1 MCSTDTPGALTVDS
15 RNKEQMNIPM
25 MEWNSDCSL
34 QLKVARLY
42 RHACLNKSNL
52 IWPFGTFLISLMWYD
67 FWLWQQ
73 EQHKKRDLKAHT
85 VKWIHTLT
93 IGGSATMDTVISSE
107 TVRRSAIIFWLA
119 LNAGSS
125 KTGAPLSFK
134 CVSSMP
140 CPNLSPT
147 ICTQSLICNSCRQV
161 CP

>member
-1 MCSTDTPGALTVDS
+1 MKL
-15 RNKEQMNIPM
+15 
-25 MEWNSDCSL
+25 WL
-34 QLKVARLY
+34 QSESQNCETLKIGNTKICL
-42 RHACLNKSNL
+42 LNKSNL
-52 IWPFGTFLISLMWYD
+52 IWPSGTFSDSLMWYD

-73 EQHKKRDLKAHT
+73 EQHKKRDMQAYT
-85 VKWIHTLT
+85 VVWIHTLT
-93 IGGSATMDTVISSE
+93 IGGSATIDTVISSE

-147 ICTQSLICNSCRQV
+147 ICTQSLICNSCRKV
-161 CP
+161 CQNSFTKRLVFRT